1 MVNVTCDVV
10 SRQRRS
16 YLYRILQQWIRFA
29 DENKIM
35 WWISSGTLLGAVRDG
50 NMIPY
55 DLDIDISVP
64 AFEESK
70 LRQLSTTRGRIKNGQ
85 FNLAVRPG
93 PHCIESEGI
102 RQNCYGQSV
111 RSEIDCCAA
120 CEPFA
125 RAFYEVGWTYMD
137 IYLFRFEMRFDN
149 EQRPIEFTYFDES
162 FNEFIGDI
170 YGLFPLKACKF
181 LGLHV
186 PCPRDPATIL
196 GPQYGKEF
204 MKPRKLCNLTGRSW
218 VKSS

>member
-1 MVNVTCDVV
+1 MEHAEDGSKN
-10 SRQRRS
+10 
-16 YLYRILQQWIRFA
+16 F
-29 DENKIM
+29 K
-35 WWISSGTLLGAVRDG
+35 DG
-50 NMIPY
+50 NMISY

-64 AFEESK
+64 SFEESK
-70 LRQLSTTRGRIKNGQ
+70 LRQ
-85 FNLAVRPG
+85 FNLAARPG

-149 EQRPIEFTYFDES
+149 EQHPIEFTYFDES
-162 FNEFIGDI
+162 FNEFMSDI

-181 LGLHV
+181 LGLNV
-186 PCPRDPATIL
+186 PCPRDPATFL
-196 GPQYGKEF
+196 GPQYGEDF
-204 MKPRKLCNLTGRSW
+204 MKPQKWCNPMGRSW
-218 VKSS
+218 VLSS